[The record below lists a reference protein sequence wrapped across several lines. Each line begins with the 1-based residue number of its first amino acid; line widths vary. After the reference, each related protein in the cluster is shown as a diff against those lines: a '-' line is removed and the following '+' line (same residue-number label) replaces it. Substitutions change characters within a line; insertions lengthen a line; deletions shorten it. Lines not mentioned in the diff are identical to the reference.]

1 MKSRSELVCSS
12 FYAKGTRL
20 ISSSTGTES
29 PTYGDEKEESILPG
43 DIRGPVLSPKKAIRP
58 VKAEFRAGQRRAS
71 PITRSSRDKSSI
83 TPPLELQQQSEPLA
97 EARLAAALAEKKL
110 ASIQASAQLSS
121 PSSSDEAATPE
132 SPSEAVVD
140 EIVTDLQKQI
150 ESAKA
155 ASDAAQAKLQA
166 ELEQLR
172 QQKKEEDKNRA
183 EAKARTRVLEEGK
196 RLAEVERA
204 EADKKRNAA
213 RLSRQTMLDH
223 IERLKHELSRLDRK
237 EADHERKLTQSQ
249 ADCSAKIAKLKEQLA
264 IKQDELAQAEVSLK
278 KVTARVEILEQAIEA
293 RKAELDSKRHEAGA
307 MWAQI
312 QQRSVSNPAYY
323 GSNDAAYHWLPAGDP
338 MTGSGSSSNSP
349 IAMPDQPGY
358 AYNRTESAPIKSSF
372 LEHRLWHQREH
383 ANPLDSL
390 YPTSVPQSRFASAE
404 NLHDHSNFAPF
415 GPQLT
420 QSRSLPHP
428 EQGSPDQGGARNL
441 ALPFFMHGSLTSLTG
456 EMSPNSTR
464 NGMPDPG
471 PLSPMTPHQASLLPS
486 HLFNL
491 LDDDEDEEESTA
503 VFDAEKQVRPIG
515 SERNQSGDKSPSDS
529 LDLMPTSRS
538 PVGQNMSAMSHIASE
553 WNNIPDGSSS
563 RHPLSLNPSAKAF
576 NFTMPAQDEEVMP
589 EKTGRSG
596 FDLREVWN
604 KAVKKSSGGNKATS
618 SFSPFEDNLL
628 A

>member
-1 MKSRSELVCSS
+1 M
-12 FYAKGTRL
+12 
-20 ISSSTGTES
+20 
-29 PTYGDEKEESILPG
+29 
-43 DIRGPVLSPKKAIRP
+43 
-58 VKAEFRAGQRRAS
+58 
-71 PITRSSRDKSSI
+71 
-83 TPPLELQQQSEPLA
+83 A

-110 ASIQASAQLSS
+110 ASIQASATASS
-121 PSSSDEAATPE
+121 PSPADDTPAPDTPSDTAINETVA
-132 SPSEAVVD
+132 
-140 EIVTDLQKQI
+140 DLQKQI
-150 ESAKA
+150 DSAKA
-155 ASDAAQAKLQA
+155 ASVAAQAKLQS

-172 QQKKEEDKNRA
+172 LQKKEEDKNRS

-237 EADHERKLTQSQ
+237 EADHERKLSQSQ
-249 ADCSAKIAKLKEQLA
+249 ADCSAKVAKLKEQLA
-264 IKQDELAQAEVSLK
+264 KKQDELAQAEMALK
-278 KVTARVEILEQAIEA
+278 KVTTRVEVLEQAIGA
-293 RKAELDSKRHEAGA
+293 RKAELEGKRHEAGA
-307 MWAQI
+307 MWNQI
-312 QQRSVSNPAYY
+312 QQRSISNPAYY
-323 GSNDAAYHWLPAGDP
+323 GSNDAAYHWLPPADP
-338 MTGSGSSSNSP
+338 MGHSGPPSNSP
-349 IAMPDQPGY
+349 TAMSEQNGY
-358 AYNRTESAPIKSSF
+358 VYNRTESAPVKTSF

-428 EQGSPDQGGARNL
+428 DQGSPDQGGARNL

-491 LDDDEDEEESTA
+491 LDDDEDDEESTA
-503 VFDAEKQVRPIG
+503 VFGDRGQENKQVQPIG
-515 SERNQSGDKSPSDS
+515 SERRSSPDKSPSLS
-529 LDLMPTSRS
+529 PSTPPASRS
-538 PVGQNMSAMSHIASE
+538 PTIQSMSAMSHIASE

-576 NFTMPAQDEEVMP
+576 NFTMPAQDGEMML
-589 EKTGRSG
+589 EKPGRSG

-604 KAVKKSSGGNKATS
+604 KAVKKSSSGKASS
-618 SFSPFEDNLL
+618 SFSPFEDDLL